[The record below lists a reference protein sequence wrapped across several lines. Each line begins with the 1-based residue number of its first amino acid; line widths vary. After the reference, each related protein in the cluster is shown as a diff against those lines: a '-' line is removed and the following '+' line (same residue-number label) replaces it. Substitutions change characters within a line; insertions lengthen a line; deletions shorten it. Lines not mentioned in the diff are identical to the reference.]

1 MDIRYCYICNPFI
14 KSFRESITS
23 LLVHFKEEVAGNDA
37 NGSVESLGM

>member
-14 KSFRESITS
+14 ESFRESITS